1 MSPSPAR
8 LLLHH
13 HEVGS
18 HLPKVP
24 TQGPGGLRTPPHSCS
39 TKVHHSFFPL
49 CAVPRCQGHD
59 NYLCSLIS
67 TENKTKQAI
76 LHAKKTLSQEKHS
89 PEGNT
94 QKWASPYP
102 SSLTHTFLSYF
113 QAQDPASQT
122 VVGPSCP
129 SLQHSEPA
137 RLLLPNLQASP
148 ARSLDIRFLN
158 KSSFG
163 DWGKPSGGCLSSSEE
178 RIVGCGH
185 RKQKSAWQAS
195 KEREKGVVG
204 QRTRSR
210 SAPPTVSKQRS
221 WRWWRPCLGAA
232 SHGRC

>member
-1 MSPSPAR
+1 MDPLSKPTQVVLGGSGPKFQSSFWTVCVPCCLGPPEDRDQEKQKRTLNTTGHSQERHTMSPSPAR

-94 QKWASPYP
+94 QKRASPYP

-129 SLQHSEPA
+129 SLQHSEPG
-137 RLLLPNLQASP
+137 P
-148 ARSLDIRFLN
+148 APTS
-158 KSSFG
+158 
-163 DWGKPSGGCLSSSEE
+163 KPPGLSSGKLRHQILEQVLVP
-178 RIVGCGH
+178 R
-185 RKQKSAWQAS
+185 
-195 KEREKGVVG
+195 
-204 QRTRSR
+204 
-210 SAPPTVSKQRS
+210 
-221 WRWWRPCLGAA
+221 LGRA
-232 SHGRC
+232 